1 MLIVDAQVHIWA
13 ADAPGRPWPPGR
25 GQEPQKPYPVTKEKV
40 LAAMDEAGVDRPVLI
55 PPSWEGDY
63 NDLVLEAAQL
73 HPDRFAAMGRL
84 SIQKPESREL
94 VAGWKRQRGMLG
106 IRLTFHLE
114 EHRKWLFDGT
124 ADWLWPVAQRAGVPI
139 MVYAPAS
146 VRKIEEVAARHPGL
160 RLVVDHLALGV
171 HARGNLAFV
180 ELADVCRL
188 ARLPNV
194 AVKASAL
201 PCHSTLPY
209 PFRDLHPHIRRVY
222 DSFGPERM
230 FWGTDW
236 TRLPCPWREA
246 LTLFTEELPWLTDDD
261 KRWIMGRGL
270 SQFLGWDM
278 AAPSRA
284 AASL

>member
-1 MLIVDAQVHIWA
+1 MLRGADMLIVDAQVHIWD
-13 ADAPGRPWPPGR
+13 ADRPDRPWPAGR
-25 GQEPQKPYPVTKEKV
+25 AAQAQKPYPVTKEMV
-40 LAAMDEAGVDRPVLI
+40 LAAMDEAGISRAVVI

-63 NDLVLEAAQL
+63 NDLVLDAAQS

-84 SIQKPESREL
+84 TLDKPESRAL
-94 VAGWKRQRGMLG
+94 VPGWKSQRGMLG
-106 IRLTFHLE
+106 IRLTFHIP
-114 EHRKWLFDGT
+114 EHRKILLEGK
-124 ADWLWPVAQRAGVPI
+124 ADWLWPIAERCGIPI
-139 MVYAPAS
+139 MVYAPTL
-146 VRKIEEVAARHPGL
+146 VREIEKIAARHPGL
-160 RLVVDHLALGV
+160 RFVIDHLALGV

-180 ELADVCRL
+180 ELADVVRL

-222 DSFGPERM
+222 DAFGPKRM

-246 LTLFTEELPWLTDDD
+246 VTLFTEELDWLTEDD
-261 KRWIMGRGL
+261 KAWIMGRGL
-270 SQFLGWDM
+270 CQWIGWKI
-278 AAPSRA
+278 
-284 AASL
+284 

>member
-1 MLIVDAQVHIWA
+1 MA
-13 ADAPGRPWPPGR
+13 AGAGRSRRSPI
-25 GQEPQKPYPVTKEKV
+25 PVTKEMV
-40 LAAMDEAGVDRPVLI
+40 LAAMDEAGVDRAVLI

-84 SIQKPESREL
+84 SIQRPESRAL
-94 VAGWKRQRGMLG
+94 VAGWKSQPGMLG

-124 ADWLWPVAQRAGVPI
+124 ADWLWPAAERAGVPI

-146 VRKIEEVAARHPGL
+146 VRKIEKIAARYPGL
-160 RLVVDHLALGV
+160 RFVIDHLALGV

-201 PCHSTLPY
+201 PCHSTMPY
-209 PFRDLHPHIRRVY
+209 PFTGSAPAHP
-222 DSFGPERM
+222 P
-230 FWGTDW
+230 
-236 TRLPCPWREA
+236 RLRLLRPGADVLGHRLDAGCPV
-246 LTLFTEELPWLTDDD
+246 
-261 KRWIMGRGL
+261 RG
-270 SQFLGWDM
+270 
-278 AAPSRA
+278 ARP
-284 AASL
+284 

>member
-1 MLIVDAQVHIWA
+1 MLIVDAQVHIWS
-13 ADAPGRPWPPGR
+13 ADSPDRPWPPGR
-25 GQEPQKPYPVTKEKV
+25 GQHAQKPYPVTREMV
-40 LAAMDEAGVDRPVLI
+40 LEAMDEAGVDRAVLI

-63 NDLVLEAAQL
+63 NDLVLDAARL
-73 HPDRFAAMGRL
+73 HPARFAAMGRL
-84 SIQKPESREL
+84 AIHQPESRAL
-94 VAGWKRQRGMLG
+94 VAQWKRQPGMLG

-124 ADWLWPVAQRAGVPI
+124 ADWLWPAAERAGVPI
-139 MVYAPAS
+139 MVYAPTS
-146 VRKIEEVAARHPGL
+146 VRKIEAIAARHPAL
-160 RLVVDHLALGV
+160 RLVIDHLALGV

-246 LTLFTEELPWLTDDD
+246 VTLFTEELPWLTDDD
-261 KRWIMGRGL
+261 KAWIMGRGL
-270 SQFLGWDM
+270 CRFLGWDA